1 MSWAARGWSLLRL
14 NVFIAAVLMV
24 VALLHRLGPDG
35 EAQRVQWLVQAQG
48 DSTRYQSQFAAP
60 PSNAAQ
66 ALYIESFSG
75 STRVSLN
82 GTLLAER
89 RSKAKVPALGGS
101 QPLLVPLPSALLRK
115 GDNTLRVEQAGT
127 ASTST
132 FVGRTYLGD
141 EAALAPHFTQRQL
154 LKHTLLI
161 GIIIATLVLAS
172 LSLTLWLRRRQDQ
185 IYAWHVLTCLTGSV
199 YCALPLSTLALSSL
213 WLDALLLLLFLWFII
228 AAAWI
233 GLCLAAAPQPKTWQR
248 TRVLGWIGSAL
259 IVIAALLCT
268 PVQFRAALPW
278 VYMVLIAIGAYT
290 TLTVFWRQYLVRWDD
305 TAFWMLGAVMCICLV
320 ALHDGALLLGLIP
333 PGDGFWLAYGAPPPI
348 VVFTALL
355 LRRFVSALTEAESLN
370 RELEQRV
377 AAREAQI
384 ASSYQALQRAE
395 SERMVSAERE
405 RLFGDLHDG
414 LGGTLVATLSRLS
427 NEGAGDTPVA
437 QGVQSALEDL
447 RLTLDS
453 LNPDERS
460 LRAVL
465 APLRER
471 LANAC
476 ADADMALRFD
486 LTGLDDDFEL
496 PKSQTLHLLRIVQ
509 EAAMNAVRHA
519 QGRTLRIAL
528 HRPTPLQ
535 LEVLIDDDGL
545 GMPAADVERPGHY
558 GLSTL
563 RRRAT
568 QIGGLIEWLPLHQS
582 PPSGTRVRLLLPL
595 A

>member
-1 MSWAARGWSLLRL
+1 MARAFSLLRL
-14 NVFIAAVLMV
+14 NASIAGVLV
-24 VALLHRLGPDG
+24 LIALLHRMGPDG
-35 EAQRVQWLVQAQG
+35 EAQRVQWVVPSQG
-48 DSTRYQSQFAAP
+48 ESTRYQSQFAPP

-75 STRVSLN
+75 SIRVLLN
-82 GTLLAER
+82 GMLLAER
-89 RSKAKVPALGGS
+89 RSDTPALGGS
-101 QPLLVPLPSALLRK
+101 QPLLIPLPGALLRS
-115 GDNTLRVEQAGT
+115 GDNALLVEQA
-127 ASTST
+127 STPSAST
-132 FVGRTYLGD
+132 FVGATYLGD
-141 EAALAPHFTQRQL
+141 EGLLAPHFTQRQL

-161 GIIIATLVLAS
+161 GIIIATLVLGS
-172 LSLTLWLRRRQDQ
+172 LSLTLWLRRRQEQ
-185 IYAWHVLTCLTGSV
+185 IYGWHVLTCLTGSL
-199 YCALPLSTLALSSL
+199 YCALPFSPFALPSL
-213 WLDALLLLLFLWFII
+213 WLDALLLLLFLWFVV
-228 AAAWI
+228 AAAWL
-233 GLCLAAAPQPKTWQR
+233 GLCLAATPQPKTWQR
-248 TRVLGWIGSAL
+248 TRLIVWGGSAL
-259 IVIAALLCT
+259 ILLAALVCT
-268 PVQFRAALPW
+268 PMQFRAALPW
-278 VYMVLIAIGAYT
+278 LYMSIIAVGAYT
-290 TLTVFWRQYLVRWDD
+290 TSTVFWRQYFRRWDG

-333 PGDGFWLAYGAPPPI
+333 PDDGFWLAYGAPPPI
-348 VVFTALL
+348 IVFTALL

-395 SERMVSAERE
+395 SERVVSAERE

-453 LNPDERS
+453 LNPEERS
-460 LRAVL
+460 LRTVL

-476 ADADMALRFD
+476 ADADMTLRFD
-486 LTGLDDDFEL
+486 LAGLDDDFEL

-519 QGRTLRIAL
+519 QGRTLHIAL
-528 HRPTPLQ
+528 HRLAPNQ

-545 GMPAADVERPGHY
+545 GMPTAGADRPGHY
-558 GLSTL
+558 GLANL

-568 QIGGLIEWLPLHQS
+568 QIGGHIEWLPLQT
-582 PPSGTRVRLLLPL
+582 GTRVRLRLPL
-595 A
+595 E